1 MINHREQAK
10 KELRDKEIEFEKQM
24 LEIEMQKQQDN
35 TQQKREELE
44 KFRNEIQEAEDYRA
58 FLKQVEEDK
67 EK

>member
-1 MINHREQAK
+1 
-10 KELRDKEIEFEKQM
+10 M

-67 EK
+67 EKQMNKDHLLYL